1 MYKCFLDL
9 TKAYYKVERNILWT
23 VLERRGV
30 PEKLLT
36 LLKGLLVGAVARV
49 RDNGKY
55 SVQFVLE
62 MGLKQGS
69 VISPLLFNIFFG
81 AIMQEVI
88 RRLKLMGVSRI
99 TLKFKI
105 GSNIFDL
112 NE

>member
-1 MYKCFLDL
+1 
-9 TKAYYKVERNILWT
+9 
-23 VLERRGV
+23 
-30 PEKLLT
+30 
-36 LLKGLLVGAVARV
+36 
-49 RDNGKY
+49 
-55 SVQFVLE
+55 